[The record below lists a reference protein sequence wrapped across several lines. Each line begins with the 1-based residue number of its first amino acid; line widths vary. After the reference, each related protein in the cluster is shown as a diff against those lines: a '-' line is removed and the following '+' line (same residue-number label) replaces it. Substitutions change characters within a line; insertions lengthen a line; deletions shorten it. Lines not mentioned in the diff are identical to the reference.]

1 MAQES
6 ARKSGHHRHSRD
18 IRPRLRL
25 LFIAMDDPIIQCV
38 ERFCCPRGALFAE
51 RRNRG
56 YTLYDASSGAPV
68 ARLRPTG
75 HQNKFEILYCSLWKQ
90 RWTSTGPFGRTVLS
104 INDALQFIAYQDI
117 FWAMT
122 RSVQNPKLRKVELSA
137 YGALPWTRKGQRPWN
152 PFIRCRGHS
161 YVGLTVV
168 GDPRPT

>member
-1 MAQES
+1 VAQES

-137 YGALPWTRKGQRPWN
+137 RLNRIENR
-152 PFIRCRGHS
+152 
-161 YVGLTVV
+161 
-168 GDPRPT
+168 

>member
-75 HQNKFEILYCSLWKQ
+75 HPNKFEILYCSLWKQ

-122 RSVQNPKLRKVELSA
+122 RSVQNPKLRKVELRCGCA
-137 YGALPWTRKGQRPWN
+137 GRQRARWGRLNTQLLAWRIQVPERT
-152 PFIRCRGHS
+152 PPDGFIH
-161 YVGLTVV
+161 
-168 GDPRPT
+168 